1 MLNALPSSTDSLRPL
16 RLVFGLSLVLIG
28 GLGFWLS
35 WQNEAADDVWQQRR
49 PSASYAD
56 LRQAVARAPAN
67 PRLWGAL
74 GLACLLD
81 PQHLDYQESE
91 RHLRHA
97 LALAPNDVRLWGWL
111 GDTLAI
117 SERVTEAEQTLRQAH
132 ALAPN
137 HFITQWR
144 LANALIRVGKLE
156 EAAPYAR
163 GALRSNPTQAI
174 LMLDLGWRVSNGNQ
188 RFVESLLPPGLPDIE
203 HQYLR
208 LLVQQQH
215 IVAAVQRWQA
225 VLAQQPAS
233 EQKHTLPFIQDLL
246 AARAYEAAWQVWSS
260 LPGRQGEGLVRTA
273 IYDGSFRKP
282 VARTPIFEWRFQ
294 QHESDARLALDRAA
308 DVPTGG
314 NALQITY
321 DSPGPT
327 FYHARQLLALPP
339 GLYRLTYFVR
349 SRELVAAAP
358 PIVELRG
365 VDNQNWR
372 IRSVPPWR
380 ENQAWQRVWHEFTVP
395 PDVGAVELIIMRPS
409 ECLTPGA
416 CPISGTVWFGG
427 FALEMVSKAR

>member
-1 MLNALPSSTDSLRPL
+1 MLRRLGAGSLKL
-16 RLVFGLSLVLIG
+16 RRIIFGLSLTLIG

-49 PSASYAD
+49 PPATYED
-56 LRQAVARAPAN
+56 LLQATTRSPAN

-97 LALAPNDVRLWGWL
+97 LALAPNDARLWGWL

-117 SERVTEAEQTLRQAH
+117 SGQVAEAEHTLRQAH

-174 LMLDLGWRVSNGNQ
+174 LMLDLGWRISNGNQ
-188 RFVESLLPPGLPDIE
+188 SFVESLLPPGLPDVE
-203 HQYLR
+203 YQYLR
-208 LLVQQQH
+208 LLVQQQR
-215 IVAAVQRWQA
+215 VAAAVQRWQA
-225 VLAQQPAS
+225 VLAREPDS
-233 EQKHTLPFIQDLL
+233 ERKLTLSFIQDLL
-246 AARAYEAAWQVWSS
+246 AARAYEAAWQVWAS
-260 LPGRQGEGLVRTA
+260 LPERQPAGLVRTA
-273 IYDGSFRKP
+273 IYDGGFREP
-282 VARTPIFEWRFQ
+282 VAKVPIFEWRFQ
-294 QHESDARLALDRAA
+294 QNEAGARLALDRAA
-308 DVPTGG
+308 DVPVGG

-321 DSPGPT
+321 DSPGPA

-339 GLYRLTYFVR
+339 GTYRLTYFVR
-349 SRELVAAAP
+349 SRDLVAAAP
-358 PIVELRG
+358 PVVELQG
-365 VDNQNWR
+365 VGNPKWR
-372 IRSVPPWR
+372 VRSLPAWR
-380 ENQAWQRVWHEFTVP
+380 ENQPWQRVVCEFTVP
-395 PDVGAVELIIMRPS
+395 PEVGAVELVILRPS
-409 ECLTPGA
+409 ECLTPGT

-427 FALEMVSKAR
+427 FSLEVISKAR